1 MILLD
6 SSIWID
12 HLRHNEPRVV
22 ELLTDGQ
29 VLVHPFVVAEIAL
42 GSLTRRAVVIE
53 VLEALPQAAIALHHE
68 VMALIED
75 ERLFG
80 LGIGYIDVHLL
91 ASARLAGAPLWTRDR
106 RLNAAA
112 ERLGVAAGEG

>member
-12 HLRHNEPRVV
+12 HLRRVETRVV
-22 ELLTDGQ
+22 EFLADGQ
-29 VLVHPFVVAEIAL
+29 VLVHPFVVAEVAL
-42 GSLTRRAVVIE
+42 GSLARRDVVIE
-53 VLEALPQAAIALHHE
+53 VLEALPQAPIALHHE
-68 VMALIED
+68 VMTLIEY

-91 ASARLAGAPLWTRDR
+91 ASARLSGAPLWTRDR
-106 RLNAAA
+106 RLHAAA
-112 ERLGVAAGEG
+112 DRLGVAAEA

>member
-6 SSIWID
+6 ISVWID
-12 HLRHNEPRVV
+12 HLRHGEPRLI
-22 ELLTDGQ
+22 EFLADGQ

-53 VLEALPQAAIALHHE
+53 VLEALPQAPIALHHE
-68 VMALIED
+68 VMTLIED
-75 ERLFG
+75 ERLYG

-91 ASARLAGAPLWTRDR
+91 ASARLSGAPLWTRDR
-106 RLNAAA
+106 RLHAAA
-112 ERLGVAAGEG
+112 DRLGVAAEA